1 VRTVTCPYCQN
12 TRGTGEL
19 LLSCARCGDAAQR
32 FPAAGL
38 RRGRCPHGR
47 PPQARRSCPA
57 CEHDLPREY
66 VDSASRTI
74 AVIGSPRSG
83 KSTWIAAV
91 IRQFAKGEVAERFPG
106 MSLDLLGEHSRL
118 RYRNEFERPLLGPES
133 AIGDTARAPT
143 TMPVPNARPEPLLL
157 SLRLRPGSR
166 PVVIVLHDTAGEGLA
181 AASIAARSGAAGG
194 ILLLVDPLQ
203 LPKVRRV
210 LAIGQRQRTERAPC
224 FARLCAALREELREE
239 LRLPAR
245 RKFATPLA
253 IALAKVDTVWDMFE
267 ESPMRL
273 PSSHSGHYVEADG
286 LDVHHEVRSWLGH
299 WFLPEFIR
307 EVAENFPVH
316 RYFGFSAM
324 GNLPAGRSD
333 VSSYRVEDPLLWF
346 MARFGAIKTRRGR
359 R

>member
-1 VRTVTCPYCQN
+1 VSVVTCPYCRS
-12 TRGTGEL
+12 THGTGEL
-19 LLSCARCGDAAQR
+19 LLNCARCGDAAQR

-47 PPQARRSCPA
+47 LPQARRSCPA

-66 VDSASRTI
+66 VDTASRTI
-74 AVIGSPRSG
+74 AVIGSTRSG
-83 KSTWIAAV
+83 KSTWIATV

-118 RYRNEFERPLLGPES
+118 RYRNEFERGLLSDAAHLYPTITP
-133 AIGDTARAPT
+133 ARNARA
-143 TMPVPNARPEPLLL
+143 EPLLL

-166 PVVIVLHDTAGEGLA
+166 PVVIVLYDAAGEDLSTA
-181 AASIAARSGAAGG
+181 RIAARSGAAGG
-194 ILLLVDPLQ
+194 ILLMVDPMQ
-203 LPKVRRV
+203 LPRIRQVM
-210 LAIGQRQRTERAPC
+210 AIGQPHTDLEPC
-224 FARLCAALREELREE
+224 FARLCFALREE
-239 LRLPAR
+239 LRLPER

-253 IALAKVDTVWDMFE
+253 IGLAKVDTVWDMFE

-273 PSSHSGHYVEADG
+273 PSPHSGRYVEADG

-299 WFLPEFIR
+299 WFVPELIR
-307 EVAENFPVH
+307 DVAENFPVH
-316 RYFGFSAM
+316 RYFGFSAL
-324 GNLPAGRSD
+324 GRSSTGRSD